1 VYDQTYDCVG
11 VFDNKFQFFLN
22 FHKSCV
28 DDADLTKD
36 LHGHHGSN
44 KYRCPM
50 CIISALSHIHIVH
63 RKVTI

>member
-11 VFDNKFQFFLN
+11 VFSNISIFPFN
-22 FHKSCV
+22 FESHKSCV
-28 DDADLTKD
+28 DDADLTID

-50 CIISALSHIHIVH
+50 CIISAM
-63 RKVTI
+63 